1 MRADWSCGLW
11 AQEPVAE
18 NVEVGGEDAASLARG
33 STGGLEGWRAAQR
46 ARGTGVGLP
55 LFLQQEGQATEA
67 GVEGPVAAPELPGS
81 VPEAAQA

>member
-1 MRADWSCGLW
+1 MRADWSRSLW

-18 NVEVGGEDAASLARG
+18 NVEVGGEDAAPLARG
-33 STGGLEGWRAAQR
+33 STGGLEAAQR

-67 GVEGPVAAPELPGS
+67 GVEGPAAAPELPGS